1 MSQIA
6 KLKMS
11 EHAVVDQDELT
22 RIFIRMDPKE
32 AEETFM
38 GLIKSLTDHLAM
50 AGNHLRSNNISELAD
65 TMALVE
71 LISGRLCM
79 TALAQ
84 VAEDVME
91 CCDRNDAVALSATH
105 ARLIRVGESA
115 LREIWDLKRDYI

>member
-1 MSQIA
+1 MSYIA
-6 KLKMS
+6 TLKMTEQS
-11 EHAVVDQDELT
+11 VVDQDELA
-22 RIFIRMDPKE
+22 RIFVRMDPAE

-50 AGNHLRSNNISELAD
+50 AEKHLRAQNLSELAD

-79 TALAQ
+79 PLLSQ

-91 CCDRNDAVALSATH
+91 CCDRGDLVALGSTH
-105 ARLIRVGESA
+105 ARLLRVGEGA
-115 LREIWDLKRDYI
+115 LREIWDLKRSYI